1 MSNTYKCVRLLPQS
15 RYNNT
20 DCVCSVTI
28 GLVAEDDQGN
38 SGYVD
43 GVYNYPESE
52 MPTVAEFTEGANA
65 LVSQYAADNG
75 WIANLDHQIEAA
87 KVRNVAP
94 EGFEPPEITVDTS
107 VEAAEGSQ
115 ANPTPPPE
123 PEPEPPAPE
132 EPVEEEPV
140 EEEPVEEEEEEDTE
154 EEPIE

>member
-1 MSNTYKCVRLLPQS
+1 MGNTYKCVRLLPQS

-43 GVYNYPESE
+43 GVYNFPESE

-75 WIANLDHQIEAA
+75 WIANLNQQIEAA

-107 VEAAEGSQ
+107 VE
-115 ANPTPPPE
+115 PTPQPE
-123 PEPEPPAPE
+123 PEPGPEP
-132 EPVEEEPV
+132 
-140 EEEPVEEEEEEDTE
+140 EPVEEEEDEGGGE
-154 EEPIE
+154 